1 MNIREARD
9 QAIRKV
15 TPLNERLSRQY
26 GVSLDLASDEDHLRR
41 VMEHYD
47 AKRDDLMFLKGE
59 VEAMNDSDYAKAVM
73 ISEMVRMLL
82 REIAPKRRK
91 KRKP

>member
-15 TPLNERLSRQY
+15 KPLNERLSRQF
-26 GVSLDLASDEDHLRR
+26 GVSLDLTSDEDHLRR

-47 AKRDDLMFLKGE
+47 AKRDDMIVLRGQ
-59 VEAMNDSDYAKAVM
+59 VEAMSDSDYAKAVM

-82 REIAPKRRK
+82 REIAPKRK
-91 KRKP
+91 KKKKK